1 MKGDLKKG
9 VTHMST
15 TSKVSKILS
24 LTLLLGITVMSNSY
38 TSDSLRDYFS
48 NNSNTVNFDGSTIM
62 VDGENKTSVI
72 KPEEFIIDSDN
83 TSSRP
88 SNIGVVVLA
97 NIDGINNLYLQQLS
111 ADSNIHTSITFSMLL
126 NYNIFQQ

>member
-24 LTLLLGITVMSNSY
+24 LTLLLGITVISNSY

-48 NNSNTVNFDGSTIM
+48 NNSNTVNFDDSTIM
-62 VDGENKTSVI
+62 VDNENKTNDI
-72 KPEEFIIDSDN
+72 KPEEFIIDSGNN
-83 TSSRP
+83 TTYIDMNTFPIQNS
-88 SNIGVVVLA
+88 IG
-97 NIDGINNLYLQQLS
+97 GGGG
-111 ADSNIHTSITFSMLL
+111 SIST
-126 NYNIFQQ
+126 YNW

>member
-24 LTLLLGITVMSNSY
+24 LTLLLGITIFGNTNSY
-38 TSDSLRDYFS
+38 AEVESESLRYLF
-48 NNSNTVNFDGSTIM
+48 NNSGNTVNFDDSTIM

-72 KPEEFIIDSDN
+72 KPEEFVIDDDN
-83 TSSRP
+83 NTTYIDMNTLPIQSS
-88 SNIGVVVLA
+88 IG
-97 NIDGINNLYLQQLS
+97 GGS
-111 ADSNIHTSITFSMLL
+111 SISK
-126 NYNIFQQ
+126 YNW

>member
-24 LTLLLGITVMSNSY
+24 LTLLLGITVISNSY

-48 NNSNTVNFDGSTIM
+48 NNSNTVNFDDSTIM
-62 VDGENKTSVI
+62 VDNENKTNDI

-83 TSSRP
+83 NTTYIDMNTLP
-88 SNIGVVVLA
+88 IQNFIGEGS
-97 NIDGINNLYLQQLS
+97 ISKYNL
-111 ADSNIHTSITFSMLL
+111 
-126 NYNIFQQ
+126 

>member
-24 LTLLLGITVMSNSY
+24 LTLLLGINVVSNSY
-38 TSDSLRDYFS
+38 TSESLRNLFDDS
-48 NNSNTVNFDGSTIM
+48 NNTVNFDDSTIM

-72 KPEEFIIDSDN
+72 KPEEFVIDDDN
-83 TSSRP
+83 NTTYIDMNTFPIQNS
-88 SNIGVVVLA
+88 IG
-97 NIDGINNLYLQQLS
+97 GGG
-111 ADSNIHTSITFSMLL
+111 
-126 NYNIFQQ
+126 